1 VTGRDPLADA
11 LEVVAQA
18 LRVAADALDDAVQA
32 RSSGPVVQELLAIDD
47 AARAL
52 GVGRTSVYAAIRRG
66 ELRSVKVGRRRLI
79 PASALAALAAAPSP

>member
-1 VTGRDPLADA
+1 MTGRDPLADA